1 MTYVKSNVPLPYS
14 DDVKTKQL
22 NVIVGFNLF
31 EIDEIDTKKLEF
43 KMAFQVTL
51 KWHEYRILHYINLK
65 ENYPENV
72 LPPSLAKDLW
82 IPPLEFTNTI
92 TRAVIEF
99 DAKAGASLKVIRN
112 DTNSSGKQDEFLG
125 PKELH
130 EGKRYTA
137 EDNMLYLITNQRL
150 TFKCTYDL
158 TYYPFDHQKCIV
170 EVRSTT

>member
-65 ENYPENV
+65 ENYTENV

-99 DAKAGASLKVIRN
+99 DAMAGASLKVIRN
-112 DTNSSGKQDEFLG
+112 DTNYTDKQDEFLG
-125 PKELH
+125 PNELH
-130 EGKRYTA
+130 EGKRYSA

-150 TFKCTYDL
+150 SFKCTYDL

-170 EVRSTT
+170 EVRFTT